1 MRGHFRSWATAIA
14 VALVLTLSSSH
25 VAYADDPPF
34 QFAIPAKTS
43 GDSLAPAQA
52 ESNPYGCY
60 GQSHDPHYSNEY
72 DQVHAKAWSVCGAQ
86 VQYIAVFSE
95 LYAVHWWGG
104 RTLVDSD
111 SIERSYAW
119 TTDNLTLTGNCTG
132 GPQTWRI
139 ESYHLFRGYDGV
151 LYEAWTA
158 NQKEVAC

>member
-72 DQVHAKAWSVCGAQ
+72 DQVHAKAWSVAARRCSTSRYSPSCTLSTGGA
-86 VQYIAVFSE
+86 
-95 LYAVHWWGG
+95 GG
-104 RTLVDSD
+104 R
-111 SIERSYAW
+111 
-119 TTDNLTLTGNCTG
+119 
-132 GPQTWRI
+132 
-139 ESYHLFRGYDGV
+139 
-151 LYEAWTA
+151 
-158 NQKEVAC
+158 